1 MSFGIIS
8 LGKYTNWLML
18 LVYLI
23 HGFLVTCLNYNII
36 PISSSLQIV
45 SFTSF
50 TFLIASILLTFS
62 GLRFGNHWFIWTLRN
77 WMSEYTCVL
86 LPQQYRSE
94 EVRCE
99 VGALLWIHSGDHRTV
114 PGNADRIQYL
124 VPVPWILLGENRQF
138 DHYLCER
145 SLPQCLV
152 RWKNPSG
159 GFVYQPDGYLL
170 GLWRKRG
177 DSRILCEQLW

>member
-62 GLRFGNHWFIWTLRN
+62 GLRFGNH
-77 WMSEYTCVL
+77 
-86 LPQQYRSE
+86 
-94 EVRCE
+94 
-99 VGALLWIHSGDHRTV
+99 
-114 PGNADRIQYL
+114 
-124 VPVPWILLGENRQF
+124 
-138 DHYLCER
+138 
-145 SLPQCLV
+145 
-152 RWKNPSG
+152 
-159 GFVYQPDGYLL
+159 
-170 GLWRKRG
+170 
-177 DSRILCEQLW
+177 